1 MIVADGDGLKRGK
14 RVMAGVDGGP
24 REGRNA
30 RAETVS
36 ADERKG
42 EKKKKIKNGDVR
54 TEGRMRD
61 DAPRTYAISGGGRLF
76 GA

>member
-1 MIVADGDGLKRGK
+1 MEDHAK
-14 RVMAGVDGGP
+14 
-24 REGRNA
+24 
-30 RAETVS
+30 AETREQRRS
-36 ADERKG
+36 LLTREKG
-42 EKKKKIKNGDVR
+42 GEKKIKNGDVR